1 MDLFVID
8 IPTGRLG
15 NGIFRYLASSVFSI
29 IYKRTT
35 RIQYSDERAQKCI
48 HHGHSVMT
56 DEFFIGWKELIESGT
71 EPNMGINTIYM
82 FNGYFQH
89 DTIYVK
95 HKTALL
101 EYIEH
106 HQDDILISEVAGVK
120 DIYYAKD
127 LIIKPPTTRLYDV
140 VVHVRLEDFIT
151 LGQVIHPVS
160 IQILLESIGAPSYCF
175 VVNNPNTD
183 LEIQYLEYFSK
194 RFNIILESND
204 VITDYHIMRN
214 AKTLVCSCSTLSW
227 AAALLSVT
235 VQTVYMPNYKRYD
248 RPHETF
254 RKPIDNTIAYEY
266 KTCSKAELEEFL
278 RTAV

>member
-1 MDLFVID
+1 MNLFVID

-15 NGIFRYLASSVFSI
+15 NAIFRYLASSVFSI
-29 IYKRTT
+29 IYNTT
-35 RIQYSDERAQKCI
+35 KRIQHSDENLQKCVQ
-48 HHGHSVMT
+48 HGYSIMN
-56 DEFFIGWKELIESGT
+56 DEYFIGWKDLIEYGT
-71 EPNMGINTIYM
+71 EPNMGINTIYI

-95 HKTALL
+95 YKSALL
-101 EYIEH
+101 KHIERN
-106 HQDDILISEVAGVK
+106 QNDILISEVAGVK

-127 LIIKPPTTRLYDV
+127 LIVKPPNTHLYDV
-140 VVHVRLEDFIT
+140 VVHIRLEDFVT
-151 LGQVIHPVS
+151 LGQVIHPESIHILLDS
-160 IQILLESIGAPSYCF
+160 IQAPSYYF
-175 VVNNPNTD
+175 VVNNPTTD
-183 LEIQYLEYFSK
+183 IEIQYLEYFSK
-194 RFNIILESND
+194 RFNVILESND

-227 AAALLSVT
+227 VAALMSVT

-254 RKPIDNTIAYEY
+254 RKPIENTIAYEY
-266 KTCSKAELEEFL
+266 KTCSKEELEEFL